1 MVPVDIQQYENQAT
15 DFETGLNNLETE
27 DIITL
32 IQKLPDNERLI
43 FTMYEIEGYKHSEI
57 EKETKINR
65 NTSKWLFVKA
75 KKSLQ
80 FMINNSFNL
89 KNHKNE

>member
-1 MVPVDIQQYENQAT
+1 
-15 DFETGLNNLETE
+15 
-27 DIITL
+27 
-32 IQKLPDNERLI
+32 
-43 FTMYEIEGYKHSEI
+43 MYEIEGYKHAEI
-57 EKETKINR
+57 EKETKINQ
-65 NTSKWLFVKA
+65 NTSKWLLAKA